1 MREEA
6 DKIEA
11 ALCRL
16 GDGEA
21 IPSDAF
27 PLPFK
32 ANYIHNGF
40 LPTAVLRKDDRDA
53 RIQSH
58 TEEGAIYRRSNVIF
72 SVAPRCRDAVGLTSG
87 GGGGR
92 WQAATGVC

>member
-27 PLPFK
+27 PL
-32 ANYIHNGF
+32 
-40 LPTAVLRKDDRDA
+40 LR
-53 RIQSH
+53 
-58 TEEGAIYRRSNVIF
+58 EEDM
-72 SVAPRCRDAVGLTSG
+72 C
-87 GGGGR
+87 
-92 WQAATGVC
+92 AT